1 MAYNSTLSSQNIE
14 SALKTTHEAI
24 TIGGGILSLTSE
36 SDSSAISDVVGGTSG
51 FNDLLTKAR
60 AKNVSFGITVDE
72 SSTAGITMASI
83 LADKTES
90 KLTISF
96 AYNKTFIKDVI
107 TLSDST
113 FTLEQTVLPL
123 TGNITYHTHDT
134 TYVAQEL
141 ETDVWDGTT
150 VSTSW
155 SGSGTEE
162 DPFLIQSCADYI
174 YFLTGEIESLI
185 PPSSAPNGNEDPKYI
200 KIVKNL
206 DFNNNEIPLTS
217 PGDNISAFIKYN
229 YILDGN
235 GVVIK
240 NLSIQ
245 TASAESGFYLP
256 CHYLPLSLFGFI
268 HDVNFVKVK
277 WRTSEFSLSSL
288 QSAIALMLFANIVF
302 DISLEFT
309 EGEEPSNAIM
319 LPIVFDYMFLMYPN
333 CSVNIKKQDYIKER
347 GCFFGINIET
357 SRIPSKNLIITVLCL
372 SEYSFFDMSKYNFN
386 SDLESDQ
393 SNIFALQASYGYKEV
408 WLSTLSQGKFIA
420 ADISGRLPN
429 TVIDAKTVSPQY
441 INSQDYISKV
451 NSENSILKLEN
462 DYNLPLISLL
472 STNYNGYV
480 RTQLFN
486 KFKKEVNLK
495 FEMEERDLIVDL
507 FKKIDFASLITSN
520 DTMEL
525 GKVYEIGLKD
535 SDFSIDM
542 VQYYLIPILPIETEG
557 SKPKDFSIK
566 TRFNK
571 PVNDTS
577 SGITFTAYISKDD
590 LSVFPGAKDDILQ
603 VIADGHTDGNKWYI
617 ISDYP
622 TNNPMNKI
630 PNG

>member
-14 SALKTTHEAI
+14 SALKTVHEAI

-36 SDSSAISDVVGGTSG
+36 SDSSAISDVVGGASG

-72 SSTAGITMASI
+72 SSTAGVTMASI

-96 AYNKTFIKDVI
+96 AYNRAFIKDVI

-134 TYVAQEL
+134 TYAAQEL

-155 SGSGTEE
+155 NGSGTEE

-185 PPSSAPNGNEDPKYI
+185 QPSSTSNGNEDPKYI

-206 DFNNNEIPLTS
+206 DFNNKEIPLTS

-245 TASAESGFYLP
+245 TTSAESGFYLP

-288 QSAIALMLFANIVF
+288 QSAIIQMLFANIVF

-309 EGEEPSNAIM
+309 ESEESSNIIM
-319 LPIVFDYMFLMYPN
+319 LPIVFDYISSLYPN
-333 CSVNIKKQDYIKER
+333 CSVNTKKQDYIRER

-357 SRIPSKNLIITVLCL
+357 SRIPSKNLMVTVACM
-372 SEYSFFDMSKYNFN
+372 SEYSFFDMSKYNF
-386 SDLESDQ
+386 SDDLGSDQ
-393 SNIFALQASYGYKEV
+393 SNIFALQATYGYKEA

-420 ADISGRLPN
+420 ADISSQLPS

-441 INSQDYISKV
+441 INSQDYISEV
-451 NSENSILKLEN
+451 NSENPILKLEN
-462 DYNLPLISLL
+462 NYNLPLISLL
-472 STNYNGYV
+472 STSYNGYV

-495 FEMEERDLIVDL
+495 FEMEERDLVVDL
-507 FKKIDFASLITSN
+507 FKKIDFARLITSN

-542 VQYYLIPILPIETEG
+542 VQYYLIPILPIETKG

-571 PVNDTS
+571 PVINTL

-590 LSVFPGAKDDILQ
+590 LSVFPGAGDDILQ